1 MTVLRKYCAIICTF
15 VVAMLPGY
23 SAYAGTDTYIYDA
36 LGRVVSVVHA
46 NGTSTSYTYD
56 AAGNRKTVVTV
67 TSAAVTWGNFNWN
80 NATWHN

>member
-1 MTVLRKYCAIICTF
+1 MTLLRKYSALRCAA
-15 VVAMLPGY
+15 AMAIFISS

-36 LGRVVSVVHA
+36 LGRVISVVHA

-56 AAGNRKTVVTV
+56 AAGNRNTVVTAN
-67 TSAAVTWGNFNWN
+67 SIAVTWGNFNWN